1 MTRHKKILVL
11 ENDVEASL
19 MESILNER
27 KIPHIIKSYRD
38 SAYDGLYQHQKGW
51 GYVEAPETFEDEIKA
66 IYRDLARGK

>member
-1 MTRHKKILVL
+1 MAKHKKILVL

-51 GYVEAPETFEDEIKA
+51 GYIEAPENFEEEIKA
-66 IYRDLARGK
+66 IYRDLAHKE